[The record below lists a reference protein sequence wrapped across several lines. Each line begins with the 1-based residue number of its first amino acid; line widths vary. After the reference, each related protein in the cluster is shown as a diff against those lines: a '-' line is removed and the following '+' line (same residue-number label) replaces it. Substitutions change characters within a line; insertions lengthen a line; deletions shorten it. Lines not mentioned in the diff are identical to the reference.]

1 MTTNPVDPIKS
12 DNEPTNSGKEI
23 SLNQGKLKTN
33 SVLIVGIILFCAA
46 VFGLGGYVLG
56 RQSLTTNS
64 TEITVTPSVQP
75 TTGVNVSTSTS
86 MQPQNNPDIAD
97 WQEVVNWELGI
108 SLNIPKDWQ
117 IKTDKYENPNGIFL
131 RLGPKVNEL
140 PQNEEGILIFASQQG
155 LDNICNGPVWMED
168 DLEFEGVKIV
178 TSSIEIDGQTA
189 IYNKCFNNNKLVE
202 TQVYLESQGI
212 NKWNY
217 IDFRGDPE
225 NYSDIETQVLASIKL
240 HFN

>member
-1 MTTNPVDPIKS
+1 MTMNPI
-12 DNEPTNSGKEI
+12 EPTNSGEKVL
-23 SLNQGKLKTN
+23 LNKDKSRQN
-33 SVLIVGIILFCAA
+33 QALIAGIVILCSIA
-46 VFGLGGYVLG
+46 FGLGGFLLG
-56 RQSLTTNS
+56 RQLGLTEAMGETIYPSSQQSDTIN
-64 TEITVTPSVQP
+64 TPSP
-75 TTGVNVSTSTS
+75 TVNN
-86 MQPQNNPDIAD
+86 QQNNPDIAD
-97 WQEVVNWELGI
+97 WKEVVNSELGI
-108 SLNIPKDWQ
+108 SFSIPKDWQ

-140 PQNEEGILIFASQQG
+140 PQNEEGFLIFASQQG